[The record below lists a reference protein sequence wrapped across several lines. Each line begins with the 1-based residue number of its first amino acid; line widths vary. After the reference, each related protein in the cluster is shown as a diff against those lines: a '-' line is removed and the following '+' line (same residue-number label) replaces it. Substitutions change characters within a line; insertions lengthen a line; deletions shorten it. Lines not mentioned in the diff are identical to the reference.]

1 MKQGSLKKIILA
13 STYAFFLVLLL
24 LYFEKVLSFFAGIFT
39 AVTPFIY
46 GVCIAYVINWIYM
59 FFFKRI
65 LFKEKH
71 SKLFSIIFAYLLIL
85 IFIVFMIMIVIPQVI
100 NSITNI
106 INKCIV
112 MFPIWREYLNNLFNG
127 SPFDDTITRFTSNWD
142 SYLSTVATPVLNFTK
157 NFAVSIYNWI
167 IGFIVSVY
175 FVLEKEK
182 LLSYFDRILKVSI
195 PEKWYNELMDASSSF
210 HSVFGQ
216 FLKGKLLEALIV
228 GIICFIGVA
237 CIGLPYTM
245 LISVI
250 ISITNII
257 PFFGPI
263 IGAVPCI
270 IILLVENPFHALYFT
285 IFVVVLMVIDANFI
299 GPKVIGNKVGMSS
312 LFMIF
317 SVLFG
322 GSLFGFFGMV
332 LGVPIFAVI
341 YNITARLVRKGEK
354 KNQTKQ
360 KNKFQSNENNKIFR

>member
-1 MKQGSLKKIILA
+1 MKQGSLKKIILT
-13 STYAFFLVLLL
+13 STYVFFLVLLL
-24 LYFEKVLSFFAGIFT
+24 LHFETVISFFSSIFT
-39 AVTPFIY
+39 AVSPFIY
-46 GVCIAYVINWIYM
+46 GICIAYVINWIYM
-59 FFFKRI
+59 FFYRRI
-65 LFKEKH
+65 LVKEKH
-71 SKLFSIIFAYLLIL
+71 KKLFSILFAYLLII
-85 IFIVFMIMIVIPQVI
+85 IFIVLMVMIVIPQVI

-106 INKCIV
+106 VNKCIV

-157 NFAVSIYNWI
+157 NFAVSMYNWI
-167 IGFIVSVY
+167 IGFIVSIY

-182 LLSYFDRILKVSI
+182 LLSYCKRILKVSI
-195 PEKWYNELMDASSSF
+195 PEKWYNEIIDASSSF
-210 HSVFGQ
+210 HTVFGQ
-216 FLKGKLLEALIV
+216 FLKGKLLEAVIV
-228 GIICFIGVA
+228 GVICFIGVT
-237 CIGLPYTM
+237 CMGLPYTM

-270 IILLVENPFHALYFT
+270 IILLVENPLQALYFT
-285 IFVVVLMVIDANFI
+285 IFFSILMVVDANFI

-317 SVLFG
+317 SVIFG

-332 LGVPIFAVI
+332 LGVPVFAVI
-341 YNITARLVRKGEK
+341 YNIITRLVHKGEK
-354 KNQTKQ
+354 KNTIKQ
-360 KNKFQSNENNKIFR
+360 AKK